1 MSFKGYLLKVG
12 GVELPL
18 KFIRYETYK
27 ITPDQR
33 MDLDTTR
40 VQTGELVRT
49 VLAHTA
55 TKVEFE
61 TPSMNNIQ
69 QAELM
74 KLLRDSWVDA
84 KERKVNVE
92 YYDMETDGYKT
103 GVFYM
108 PDISWTIRNIDQR
121 LLVINYNQT
130 RIAFIEY

>member
-40 VQTGELVRT
+40 VQTGEMVRT
-49 VLAHTA
+49 VLDHTA
-55 TKVEFE
+55 TKIEFE

-74 KLLRDSWVDA
+74 KLFRDSWVDV

-92 YYDMETDGYKT
+92 YFNTETDEYKT

-121 LLVINYNQT
+121 LLVINYSQT